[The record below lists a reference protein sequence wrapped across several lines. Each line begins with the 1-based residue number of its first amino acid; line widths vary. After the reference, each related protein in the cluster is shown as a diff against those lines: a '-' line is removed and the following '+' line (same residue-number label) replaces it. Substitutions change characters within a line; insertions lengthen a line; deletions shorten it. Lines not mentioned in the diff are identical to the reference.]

1 LKKLDTVFLYKTMKL
16 KQIILTFA
24 AYSFCV
30 FGTYTYIAGYEPQS
44 DVVQHSRIDLDVQDI
59 INALPSVAGG
69 NLNDCPGTNCEWKFS
84 DLMEAWEIWQNGK
97 NSAKSTS
104 NRSIAV
110 FSSGAETKASGN
122 NEDIDVAYKDN
133 SHISVM
139 NEYWE
144 SKGLNKYTWGYEIIN
159 ASFYGVMIGDII
171 NMGTV
176 GDYFRLEAVQKGIIY
191 LNVYPYAIWEMQDA
205 INDCNT
211 GDVNMNDNSVH
222 AWDEAVAFY
231 TGSLEGPS
239 KGGNNGLESCIDGN
253 CELQFNLADKRC
265 QNFGTCTAD
274 YDGNN
279 FKGYSKVNSDIF
291 SLFAKGR
298 DQILGAVHTQS
309 CPDTTDLMDEISTR
323 MLIPFIQGVQR
334 YLYKTSLAKPLPCS
348 KEAGELFAFAS
359 AVLPFIH
366 EVNPKTAEMLF
377 NRAWKLDYDTDD
389 WMDIKRAIEDT
400 YPSLGAGAGV
410 GTITCVQVGELTDGG
425 NVLSA
430 ACKDASSS
438 KGDSGIPDW
447 AIALIA
453 VLAVLLVTT
462 AVYALFIRQQYQK
475 ALPLL
480 TKDADGL

>member
-1 LKKLDTVFLYKTMKL
+1 MMKL
-16 KQIILTFA
+16 KQFIFFA
-24 AYSFCV
+24 AYSSCV

-159 ASFYGVMIGDII
+159 ASFYGDMIGDII

-176 GDYFRLEAVQKGIIY
+176 GDYFRKEAIQKGIIY
-191 LNVYPYAIWEMQDA
+191 LNVYPYVIWEMQDA

-231 TGSLEGPS
+231 TGSLEGVS
-239 KGGNNGLESCIDGN
+239 QGGNNGLESCTDN
-253 CELQFNLADKRC
+253 DCVLQFYLADKRC
-265 QNFGTCTAD
+265 TNFGTCTAD
-274 YDGNN
+274 YDGDD
-279 FKGYSKVNSDIF
+279 FAGYSKVNYDIF
-291 SLFAKGR
+291 SLFIKGR
-298 DQILGAVHTQS
+298 DQILGAFHTQK
-309 CPDTTDLMDEISTR
+309 CPDTDDLMDEISTR

-334 YLYKTSLAKPLPCS
+334 YLYKTSVAETPTS

-366 EVNPKTAEMLF
+366 KANPKTAEMLF
-377 NRAWKLDYDTDD
+377 NRAWKLDYSTDD
-389 WMDIKRAIEDT
+389 WMDIKHAIEDT
-400 YPSLGAGAGV
+400 YPSLGVGAGV

-425 NVLSA
+425 NVLSK
-430 ACKDASSS
+430 ACVDASSN
-438 KGDSGIPDW
+438 KGDSGIPVW
-447 AIALIA
+447 AIAIIV
-453 VLAVLLVTT
+453 VLALLLLATG
-462 AVYALFIRQQYQK
+462 VYAIFIRKKYQE

-480 TKDADGL
+480 TTTKGDVQIM